1 MKRTVGFSFLVM
13 SIACGGPSSSAST
26 TRTILTSS
34 IVTAQTPTGCS
45 RLPDFK
51 ICEVPSGSA
60 VNPDGTVTMANGEV
74 VEASCTDPCS
84 PTGYAMR
91 CYDGSNPLVIL
102 PVPPAVLNCTSVP
115 VPTPSNVLFYCC
127 TG

>member
-51 ICEVPSGSA
+51 ICEVPSGST